1 MLSRQVRTAIRSAI
15 SFSFAI
21 APLAWSQAGI
31 LEEII
36 VTAEKRATSIQDT
49 AIAVTAFTGTELD
62 RALISKPLDMQF
74 SVPNMLM
81 SNGNF
86 NSARVAI
93 RGVGNQAVGASS
105 DAGTGVHFNGV
116 YLNAPRVF
124 ETEFFDTERVE
135 VLRGPQGTVYGRNT
149 TAGVINMITRT
160 PEEEFGGDI
169 NIELGNY
176 NNVRLKGALNLPLS
190 ENWAQRFAMF
200 YNKRD
205 GYVDNKFNGDE
216 VDGRDMFAL
225 RSSTRW
231 ASDDTNAMLVVNYME
246 EDSDRMRGSNQQ
258 CLRDPEP
265 KIGCLPTGLANERT
279 NGGATVNGFLIGS
292 VVSPILGLDFPADA
306 YLNSEISSDPREQY
320 LDFTPAYELEDL
332 MVSFE
337 INHDF
342 GDLTFTSLTGYHN
355 SDLDARNDYDFAVSS
370 EPWPVQVT
378 VERGPDGPITVD
390 RNYLTD
396 RSTATP
402 EQWSQEFRIA
412 SNYEGDWN
420 FLLGGFW
427 LTYTGETHYYIYSS
441 SLTLYGETLGI
452 DPRTHAFDN
461 DSQQYE
467 LDTWAMFGELYWQ
480 TTESI
485 SMTFGLRYTDEEK
498 TDQQRTLYL
507 NFLDNPDDGYE
518 GFSGDWQEPTGKYN
532 ISWDANDDVMTYLTL
547 SRSYKSGG
555 FNPVSTE
562 SPLLDPALG
571 GDPNLANFDP
581 EFINAIEIGAKT
593 RLLNDSMQA
602 NITYFYYDYEGLQ
615 VSKITNNTSVNQNF
629 DAAIQGFEGEFLW
642 APSQNWLLT
651 ANIAWLDTKMDGGEN
666 IDPADINGRG
676 TTEGIVNAVN
686 NNLYFGA
693 DCPDGIIPCPGL
705 PAQLK
710 GNQLPESPEFS
721 VNLGVTYRWAL
732 DNGMEMKASTNY
744 YWQDTFYSRVFN
756 TVNDEVPSWDIWNA
770 TLTLY
775 SENDSWF
782 AELWGR
788 NLNNDDH
795 ITGQFLGDQPVGL
808 TTNQFLLEPR
818 TYGVT
823 FGYTF

>member
-1 MLSRQVRTAIRSAI
+1 MLHTRIRTAVQSAI
-15 SFSFAI
+15 TFSIAF
-21 APLAWSQAGI
+21 APLAWSQGGI
-31 LEEII
+31 LEEVI
-36 VTAEKRATSIQDT
+36 VTAEKRATTIQDT

-62 RALISKPLDMQF
+62 RALIAKPLDMQF

-81 SNGNF
+81 SKGNF
-86 NSARVAI
+86 TTARVAI
-93 RGVGNQAVGASS
+93 RGVGNQAVGASA
-105 DAGTGVHFNGV
+105 DAGTGIHFNGV

-135 VLRGPQGTVYGRNT
+135 VLRGPQGTLYGRNT
-149 TAGVINMITRT
+149 TAGVINMITRA
-160 PEEEFGGDI
+160 PEDEFGGDI

-176 NNVRLKGALNLPLS
+176 NNVRLKGALNVPLS
-190 ENWAQRFAMF
+190 EDWAQRFAMF

-205 GYVDNKFNGDE
+205 GYVDNAFNGDE
-216 VDGRDMFAL
+216 VDGRDMYAL

-231 ASDDTNAMLVVNYME
+231 ASNNTDAMLVVNYLE
-246 EDSDRMRGSNQQ
+246 EDSDRMRGSNQK

-265 KIGCLPTGLANERT
+265 KIGCLPTGLADERT
-279 NGGATVNGFLIGS
+279 NGGATVTGFLIGK
-292 VVSPILGLDFPADA
+292 VVGPALGLEFPVDGYANA
-306 YLNSEISSDPREQY
+306 EITADPREQF
-320 LDFTPAYELEDL
+320 LDFDPAYELEDW

-337 INHDF
+337 VNHDF

-355 SDLDARNDYDFAVSS
+355 SDLDARNDYDFAVAS
-370 EPWPVQVT
+370 EPWPVEVT
-378 VERGPDGPITVD
+378 VDRGPDGPITVD
-390 RNYLTD
+390 RTYQSD
-396 RSTATP
+396 RSTTTP

-412 SNYEGDWN
+412 SDYDGNWN

-441 SLTLYGETLGI
+441 VLTLYGQTLAV

-461 DSQQYE
+461 DTHRYE
-467 LDTWAMFGELYWQ
+467 LDTWAAFGELYWQ
-480 TTESI
+480 TTDSI

-498 TDQQRTLYL
+498 KAEQRTLYL
-507 NFLDNPDDGYE
+507 DFLDNPEDGYDN
-518 GFSGDWQEPTGKYN
+518 FSDDWQEPTGKYN
-532 ISWDANDDVMTYLTL
+532 ISWDASDDVMTYLTL

-555 FNPVSTE
+555 FNPISTE

-571 GDPNLANFDP
+571 GDPNLANFEP
-581 EFINAIEIGAKT
+581 EFINSIEIGAKT
-593 RLLNDSMQA
+593 RLLSDSMQA

-615 VSKITNNTSVNQNF
+615 VSKITNNTSLNQNF
-629 DAAIQGFEGEFLW
+629 DASIQGFEGEFLW

-651 ANIAWLDTKMDGGEN
+651 TNVAWLDTKMDGGES

-693 DCPDGIIPCPGL
+693 DCPNGVFPCPGIS
-705 PAQLK
+705 AQLD
-710 GNQLPESPEFS
+710 GNRLPESPEFS
-721 VNLGVTYRWAL
+721 VNLGVTYNWAL
-732 DNGMEMKASTNY
+732 DNGMAIKASTNY

-756 TVNDEVPSWDIWNA
+756 TVNDEVPSWEVWNT

-775 SENDSWF
+775 SADDRWF
-782 AELWGR
+782 SELWGR
-788 NLNNDDH
+788 NLNDDDH
-795 ITGQFLGDQPVGL
+795 ITGQYLGDQPVGL
-808 TTNQFLLEPR
+808 STTQFLLEPR